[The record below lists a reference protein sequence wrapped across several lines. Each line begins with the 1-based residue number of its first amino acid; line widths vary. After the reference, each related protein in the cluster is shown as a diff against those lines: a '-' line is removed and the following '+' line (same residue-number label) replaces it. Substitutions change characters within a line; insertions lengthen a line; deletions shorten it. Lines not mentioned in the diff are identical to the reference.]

1 MRPGSAWKPVS
12 RYDLKTVKLK
22 EEYDIAAKN
31 RKTKVLTEKDLLKI
45 EIAKE
50 IGIWDQVQN
59 EGWESLSNAVCGK
72 VGGLMSK
79 RLRNGSKS

>member
-1 MRPGSAWKPVS
+1 M
-12 RYDLKTVKLK
+12 
-22 EEYDIAAKN
+22 
-31 RKTKVLTEKDLLKI
+31 TEKDLLKI

>member
-1 MRPGSAWKPVS
+1 M
-12 RYDLKTVKLK
+12 
-22 EEYDIAAKN
+22 IAAKN
-31 RKTKVLTEKDLLKI
+31 KKSKVLTEKDRLKI

-50 IGIWDQVQN
+50 LGIWEQVQN

-79 RLRNGSKS
+79 RLRNGKP

>member
-50 IGIWDQVQN
+50 IGIWDQ
-59 EGWESLSNAVCGK
+59 AVCGK